1 VLKEDPM
8 SLPPDELPDGLSARE
23 YRRLGIKYLLMG
35 KNDHATEAFTLGYE
49 EPAES
54 TNGESSGAAEETRRS
69 YQQGAR
75 FGANLTNA
83 VMKLLQHQAASHNDD
98 NEGNNNANSQQYLDD
113 IREQLGAL
121 GVPEDK
127 VAKFIEELVEV
138 VTVAGTEEPPPR
150 VVPTDLTPREFYEL
164 GVHYKEL
171 GWTEQARDALIYA
184 IEGDQSGDWG
194 IKAKNF
200 MQARLPRFPVPF
212 LAEQRNI
219 TGYNLMMSGDLAGAK
234 ETFEALI
241 EEYPDFEWPHGNLGF
256 LYLGEGNIL
265 KAQKILE
272 KALTLNPNY
281 LNGWLHL
288 ARVRALSEDFKG
300 AYECLEKAAVILPDN
315 ADAEKLC
322 EFIKELET
330 GERSTD

>member
-1 VLKEDPM
+1 M
-8 SLPPDELPDGLSARE
+8 SLPPDELPNGLSARE

-49 EPAES
+49 EPSES
-54 TNGESSGAAEETRRS
+54 TNGDSGMDEETRRG

-83 VMKLLQHQAASHNDD
+83 VMKLLQQHSGTATD
-98 NEGNNNANSQQYLDD
+98 NSSQQYLDD

-127 VAKFIEELVEV
+127 VSKFIEELVEV
-138 VTVAGTEEPPPR
+138 VSVAGTEEPPPR

-171 GWTEQARDALIYA
+171 GWTEQARDALNYA
-184 IEGDQSGDWG
+184 IEGDENNEWG
-194 IKAKNF
+194 TKAKRF
-200 MQARLPRFPVPF
+200 LQARLPRFPVP
-212 LAEQRNI
+212 LMAEQRNI
-219 TGYNLMMSGDLAGAK
+219 SGYNLMMAGDIAGARG
-234 ETFEALI
+234 TFEKLI
-241 EEYPDFEWPHGNLGF
+241 EEYPDFEWPYGNLGF
-256 LYLGEGNIL
+256 LYLGEGNIF
-265 KAQKILE
+265 KSQTILE
-272 KALTLNPNY
+272 KALSLNPNY

-315 ADAEKLC
+315 ADADKLR
-322 EFIKELET
+322 EFIKELE
-330 GERSTD
+330 GG